1 MPRYSIRKNR
11 LKSGSVTGF
20 IQNENGVLCVDPS
33 SMYHIIL
40 LKGIDST
47 QKAAEWGRISFKAEG
62 SEDAIYSLYVLAI
75 DNPEKAGYTD
85 RYLTNEEI
93 PAPERL
99 SFLKKQGARRFLKT
113 QDCLVYD
120 LEGRYL
126 YIALEA
132 TTEEELLISQMVV
145 DSTGD
150 NFMNTFPQVYQE
162 RGSFFHRYISIYS
175 SIYNDFQREIDSLYE
190 ILDLDTCP
198 EELLIIYGSWLG
210 INLRAGLFPIEITRK
225 LVKEAY
231 SLNRMKGTREAVE
244 RVLTIILGEK
254 PVIVEHNQVRDAK
267 NEGGSRA
274 PIQFKIRS
282 MFDVTILIK
291 RNLTE
296 ELRHQ
301 IYFMLEQFRPVRARF
316 SIAQMD
322 DKPTADSN
330 SYLDVNTVLPGSRK
344 TGRLNENASLDGAV
358 TLQ

>member
-20 IQNENGVLCVDPS
+20 ILREDGVLCVDPL

-47 QKAAEWGRISFKAEG
+47 VKAGEWGRISFKAQG
-62 SEDAIYSLYVLAI
+62 SENALYSLYVLAI
-75 DNPEKAGYTD
+75 NDPDKADYAD

-93 PAPERL
+93 PAPDRL
-99 SFLKKQGARRFLKT
+99 SFLKKQGARRFLKSE
-113 QDCLVYD
+113 DCLVYD

-126 YIALEA
+126 YVALEA
-132 TTEEELLISQMVV
+132 IGEEELQISGMVV
-145 DSTGD
+145 DSVGD
-150 NFMNTFPQVYQE
+150 NFMNTFPEVYRE
-162 RGSFFHRYISIYS
+162 RGSFFHRYMSIYS
-175 SIYNDFQREIDSLYE
+175 SIYNDFQREIDSLHE
-190 ILDLDTCP
+190 ILDLDTCS
-198 EELLIIYGSWLG
+198 EELLIIYGGWLG
-210 INLRAGLFPIEITRK
+210 INLRAGLLPIEVTRK

-231 SLNRMKGTREAVE
+231 SLNRIKGTREAVE

-274 PIQFKIRS
+274 PIQFRVRTI
-282 MFDVTILIK
+282 FDVTILIK

-301 IYFMLEQFRPVRARF
+301 ISFMLEQFRPVRVRF

-322 DKPTADSN
+322 DKPTTDSN
-330 SYLDVNTVLPGSRK
+330 SYLDVNTVLPGSKK

>member
-11 LKSGSVTGF
+11 LKNGSVTGF
-20 IQNENGVLCVDPS
+20 ILKEDGALCVDPS
-33 SMYHIIL
+33 SMYHIML

-47 QKAAEWGRISFKAEG
+47 VKSGEWGRISFMIAG
-62 SEDAIYSLYVLAI
+62 SEDAVYSLYVLAV
-75 DNPEKAGYTD
+75 DDPGKAEYYD
-85 RYLTNEEI
+85 RYLTDEEI
-93 PAPERL
+93 PAPDRL
-99 SFLKKQGARRFLKT
+99 IYLKNQGAKRFLKSS
-113 QDCLVYD
+113 DCLVYD
-120 LEGRYL
+120 LQGRYL
-126 YIALEA
+126 YVALEVIG
-132 TTEEELLISQMVV
+132 EEELQISQMVV

-150 NFMNTFPQVYQE
+150 NFMNTFPQVYRE
-162 RGSFFHRYISIYS
+162 RGSFFHRYMSIYS
-175 SIYNDFQREIDSLYE
+175 SIYNDFQREIDSIHK
-190 ILDLDTCP
+190 ILDLDTCS
-198 EELLIIYGSWLG
+198 EELLIIYGGWLG
-210 INLRAGLFPIEITRK
+210 INLRAGLLPIEVTRK

-267 NEGGSRA
+267 NEGGSKT
-274 PIQFKIRS
+274 PIQFKIRTI
-282 MFDVTILIK
+282 FDVTILIK

-322 DKPTADSN
+322 DKATVDSN
-330 SYLDVNTVLPGSRK
+330 SYLDVNTVLPGSGK